1 MSPHGERIIG
11 ESNSDGWV
19 MLVGLC
25 QSQADLIIHKN
36 GYVTC
41 MVTMVGGLL
50 LGYQWLLV
58 VTLVTYNNGTVVTLP
73 DT

>member
-1 MSPHGERIIG
+1 MYVSPHGERIIG

-36 GYVTC
+36 GYVT
-41 MVTMVGGLL
+41 MVTMVVGFLL
-50 LGYQWLLV
+50 PMVTSGYFGNLQ
-58 VTLVTYNNGTVVTLP
+58 
-73 DT
+73 